1 MRGREAARGAAA
13 VTARQGGTR
22 PSAVDRAGAA
32 GTSRCRESEFGRSA
46 SRAPGR
52 RDPPLREEQQPCAR
66 RGRWPRLPR
75 LLKGADARGGLGEPG
90 GLPIQ
95 GPEGNFPAGTKK
107 KRLKK
112 KTFCHTFLFAETS
125 FPGSLTRERAFGC
138 DLLLHAQAQ
147 AVQTREL
154 SPFLSVNAR
163 KEKRKSNATKSSSLR
178 VTIPVLTSLLISL
191 STFHFSQSSHS
202 YCLQSILSFQLSVG
216 ETYY

>member
-1 MRGREAARGAAA
+1 MPAGVSGSREAY
-13 VTARQGGTR
+13 
-22 PSAVDRAGAA
+22 P
-32 GTSRCRESEFGRSA
+32 
-46 SRAPGR
+46 SRAQ
-52 RDPPLREEQQPCAR
+52 RETSQQV
-66 RGRWPRLPR
+66 
-75 LLKGADARGGLGEPG
+75 
-90 GLPIQ
+90 Q
-95 GPEGNFPAGTKK
+95 KK

-154 SPFLSVNAR
+154 SPFLSVNGG

-178 VTIPVLTSLLISL
+178 VMIPVLTSLLISL